1 MANITRYIFFV
12 TGVLFLYISPVIA
25 QSGFYVPKKGKIF
38 FTGDTA
44 TIFSDVVNQGNLG
57 LAKNAVVNFA
67 GKTWENDPESLI
79 TDESNGG
86 DGTTGTGGWVRF
98 LSQSFRQQLIG
109 GYNVATRTG
118 PAFSRFRIENNLGV
132 ELFQSNAKVRKEFN
146 FSSGH
151 VYLQTNIMVVGD
163 NDPGKINGYD
173 SLKYFVT
180 GNNPGG
186 GLLLR
191 ENINR
196 SNGQVVFPVGGRE
209 NSYTPAAIRSLSSQG
224 DDYYVNVFDSVK
236 SGMFTGNNL
245 LNESIN
251 KTWQIGKR
259 WRPDLDEVEVALQ
272 HLNADEGAGFTL
284 NRRNAYVA
292 QFTRGSWDT
301 GYPQYSPVAG
311 YLTSGTALA
320 NSGINNRIFN
330 ATLSGSSYFTKL
342 TGKGDTTKTRLW
354 FNAYRLDTGNVK
366 VYWNTNPEINVKYFV
381 VQRRLSNETSF
392 TSRDTVLSL
401 ASGGYSISNLS
412 YTTNDANNYKGISF
426 YRLRIVDFANNGYY
440 SDTVAVGNKPGI
452 YSILLWPNPTPN
464 IFFISIHKN
473 LHVKAIVI
481 YNVLGQKMMQED
493 VNGRTFIQ
501 MQGLIPGTYFV
512 SFVLTTG
519 TIIETKK
526 LIVAGD

>member
-1 MANITRYIFFV
+1 MEFIKKYFFCALLSI
-12 TGVLFLYISPVIA
+12 GVLCVNAQGGVYIPVA
-25 QSGFYVPKKGKIF
+25 GKIF

-44 TIFSDVVNQGNLG
+44 TIFSNVINKGNVG

-67 GKTWENDPESLI
+67 GKSWENDPQSLI

-98 LSQSFRQQLIG
+98 LSNSFRQQLIG
-109 GYNVATRTG
+109 GYNAATKTG
-118 PAFSRFRIENNLGV
+118 PAFSNLKIENNLGV
-132 ELFQSNAKVRKEFN
+132 ELFQSSAKVRKEFN
-146 FSSGH
+146 FTSGH

-173 SLKYFVT
+173 SLRYFVT
-180 GNNPGG
+180 GNNQGG

-196 SNGQVVFPVGGRE
+196 SNGQVVFPVGSKE
-209 NSYTPAAIRSLSSQG
+209 NSYTPAAIRSLSSQR
-224 DDYYVNVFDSVK
+224 DDYYVTVLDSVK
-236 SGMFTGNNL
+236 SGVFTGNNL
-245 LNESIN
+245 SNESVN

-259 WRPDLDEVEVALQ
+259 WRPDLDEVEIALQ
-272 HLNADEGAGFTL
+272 HLNADEEAGFNF
-284 NRRNAYVA
+284 NRRNAYAA
-292 QFTRGSWDT
+292 QFTGGSWDE
-301 GYPQYSPVAG
+301 GYPQSLPVSG
-311 YLTSGTALA
+311 YLTTGTVLA
-320 NSGINNRIFN
+320 NSGVNSRIFN
-330 ATLSGSSYFTKL
+330 ATLSGNSYFTKL

-381 VQRRLSNETSF
+381 VQRRLSNETNF
-392 TSRDTVLSL
+392 TSRDTVLSM
-401 ASGGYSISNLS
+401 ATAGYSISDLS
-412 YTTNDANNYKGISF
+412 YTTNDANNYQGISF

-473 LHVKAIVI
+473 LPVKAIVI

-526 LIVAGD
+526 LVVAGE